1 MFMKKF
7 LPILASMNRC
17 QLAEEL
23 SAPIMI
29 DQEQHVIPCPDFMM
43 GVMCKKGSLLRLGNG
58 RKPTAGT
65 ASVGYFDADVD

>member
-1 MFMKKF
+1 
-7 LPILASMNRC
+7 
-17 QLAEEL
+17 
-23 SAPIMI
+23 MI